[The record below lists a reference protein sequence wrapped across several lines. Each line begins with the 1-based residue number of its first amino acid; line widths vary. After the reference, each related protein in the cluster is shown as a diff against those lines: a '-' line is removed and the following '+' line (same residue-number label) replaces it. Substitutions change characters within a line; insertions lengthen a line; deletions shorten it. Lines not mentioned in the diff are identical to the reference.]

1 LSIYSERRVLILA
14 SPSYA
19 IITAMT
25 AQNIPQDDIAL
36 EVRNIKKTFP
46 GVVAL
51 EDVSISIRRG
61 EVHGLVGKNGAGK
74 STLIKIISGIYT
86 PDEGQI
92 YFDGNIYNDLKPAE
106 ARAVGIQV
114 VPQEQQFQPHLN
126 VAENMFVGMWPTTNL
141 GFIKFKE
148 IEKLTEEALAKLNI
162 NISVYKLAK
171 DLTLV
176 QRQIIAIARAIF
188 LNARLIILDEPTPAL
203 TISETKMLF
212 QFVRQLASKGITCI
226 YISHYLNEV
235 FEVCDRVSVVRDGR
249 LIHTG
254 NVAELTTHQL
264 IEYMIGKTVENAV
277 DRQYK
282 KGDVILE
289 LKNLNSAGTFSD
301 ISFSIRKGE
310 IVGLTGLMGC
320 GSFELAKS
328 LFGLFPLDSG
338 ALFIEGKPVKILS
351 PEKALAHGVALI
363 PEDRR
368 ALGLVAGLSVDANI
382 TLSNLKRLTNK
393 SGFIIEKKLKEI
405 AQRYVSL
412 IRISTP
418 SLNQEVRF
426 LSGGN
431 QQKVVVSR
439 LLNTDPKILVIMDPT
454 AGIDVEAKAEIH
466 RLINELTGEGLSILL
481 LSTDLDE
488 LLNLSD
494 RVLVMHQGRLV
505 QEFPREDASK
515 QNILVASEGIAV

>member
-1 LSIYSERRVLILA
+1 MTPSKNYLDDVL
-14 SPSYA
+14 
-19 IITAMT
+19 
-25 AQNIPQDDIAL
+25 L
-36 EVRNIKKTFP
+36 EVRNIQKTFP
-46 GVVAL
+46 GVLAL
-51 EDVSISIRRG
+51 DDVSISIRKG

-86 PDEGQI
+86 PDQGEI
-92 YFDGNIYNDLKPAE
+92 YFDGNIYTNLNPTE
-106 ARAVGIQV
+106 ARSLGIQV

-126 VAENMFVGMWPTTNL
+126 VAENMFVGSWPTTKL
-141 GFIKFKE
+141 GFIDFKE
-148 IEKLTEEALAKLNI
+148 IEKQSEEALAKLNI
-162 NISVYKLAK
+162 NIPVSRLAK
-171 DLTLV
+171 DLPLV

-188 LNARLIILDEPTPAL
+188 LNAKLIILDEPTPAL

-212 QFVRQLASKGITCI
+212 QFVRDLASKGITCI

-254 NVAELTTHQL
+254 DVNKLTTHQL
-264 IEYMIGKTVENAV
+264 IEFMIGKTVESSV
-277 DRQYK
+277 GRHFQT
-282 KGDVILE
+282 GDVVLE
-289 LKNLNSAGTFSD
+289 LKDLTSYGTFSD

-310 IVGLTGLMGC
+310 ILGLTGLMGC

-328 LFGLFPLDSG
+328 IFGLFPLDSG
-338 ALFIEGKPVKILS
+338 TIILENKPIKVVS
-351 PEKALAHGVALI
+351 PEKALEYGVALL
-363 PEDRR
+363 PDDRR
-368 ALGLVAGLSVDANI
+368 ALGFVAGLAVDANI
-382 TLSNLKRLTNK
+382 NLSNLKRLTNK
-393 SGFIIEKKLKEI
+393 QGFINENKLKEI
-405 AQRYVSL
+405 ARNYIKL
-412 IRISTP
+412 IGISTP
-418 SLNQEVRF
+418 SLIQEVKF

-466 RLINELTGEGLSILL
+466 RLMNKLTSDGLSILL

-494 RVLVMHQGRLV
+494 RVLVMHQGKLV
-505 QEFPREDASK
+505 QEFPRELATK
-515 QNILVASEGIAV
+515 HNILVSSEGIKVETQ